1 MEKNDKDILNNLNNF
16 EMFKKHISIIEDI
29 LKYYSLPLSLRQK
42 VENKISKIK
51 KDIKIKNKIIEYY
64 NENKHLITIENI
76 ISMLH
81 NILDFSEF
89 NLLES
94 TKNTSFDQINELI
107 SNNAINKKIIINIL
121 ENFIKCDKFIKV
133 DNLSKPKKFFDYSL
147 LTKAYLNKE
156 KNIKDNNKAIQYFP
170 KYRVLKSKDAVS
182 FMIKNN
188 MYIDAINF
196 YFILQQLRIN
206 SKFEEINDD
215 IIILE
220 KKSY

>member
-1 MEKNDKDILNNLNNF
+1 
-16 EMFKKHISIIEDI
+16 
-29 LKYYSLPLSLRQK
+29 
-42 VENKISKIK
+42 
-51 KDIKIKNKIIEYY
+51 
-64 NENKHLITIENI
+64 
-76 ISMLH
+76 MLH

-89 NLLES
+89 NLLDS
-94 TKNTSFDQINELI
+94 TKNASFAQINELI
-107 SNNAINKKIIINIL
+107 SNNKINKKIIINIL

-170 KYRVLKSKDAVS
+170 KYRVLKSKDALS

-196 YFILQQLRIN
+196 YFILQQLRSN

-215 IIILE
+215 IISLE
-220 KKSY
+220 KKKLLKNKKDFAI